1 MAPLRELLGRLRQ
14 FPRNLGVSVAHDERH
29 YARQA
34 SRELLE
40 LYQLVHREH
49 PELGGRAL
57 YTAVIARRLGPNA
70 SNAADIVLRPE
81 RSFTDWPVE
90 REVRFRH
97 VVHYQIFDYYR
108 LPAPARQGTR
118 TSIGPMVVR
127 ITPNER
133 LR

>member
-70 SNAADIVLRPE
+70 SNTGDIVLRCGD
-81 RSFTDWPVE
+81 SFTHCP
-90 REVRFRH
+90 
-97 VVHYQIFDYYR
+97 
-108 LPAPARQGTR
+108 
-118 TSIGPMVVR
+118 VVR
-127 ITPNER
+127 ALSVR
-133 LR
+133 YVDHG